1 MKNEKKTLKQNQEP
15 QKIQPLMY
23 SDAMS
28 AIRQMLESENLL
40 TKEQETKE
48 QKSKQENTIEVMFL
62 NRSKKRK

>member
-23 SDAMS
+23 SEVLS
-28 AIRQMLESENLL
+28 TIRQRLESENLL
-40 TKEQETKE
+40 TKGQETKE

-62 NRSKKRK
+62 NRSKKR

>member
-23 SDAMS
+23 SEVIS
-28 AIRQMLESENLL
+28 TIRQRLESKNLL

-62 NRSKKRK
+62 NRSKKR